1 MHFII
6 LVIGKPALPW
16 AKAGAEDYLHRLR
29 RYGRVEL
36 ECLREGTPAQNA
48 ERLLKA
54 SEGCHRV
61 VMDERGRRPDTMEA
75 RAAVDRWEMDAGIKR
90 VAFLIGGA
98 DGHPPGL
105 RAAAQEVWALSA
117 LTLQH
122 ELALVVLLEQI
133 YRVQTIRRG
142 EPYHRV

>member
-1 MHFII
+1 MHLKI
-6 LVIGKPALPW
+6 LVIGKPALSW
-16 AKAGAEDYLHRLR
+16 AKSGVEDYLHRLQ
-29 RYGRVEL
+29 RYGRAEL
-36 ECLREGTPAQNA
+36 ECLREGTQAQNA

-61 VMDERGRRPDTMEA
+61 VMDERGRLQDTAAA
-75 RAAVDRWEMDAGIKR
+75 RATVDRWERDACIKR

-105 RAAAQEVWALSA
+105 RSAANELWALSPM
-117 LTLQH
+117 TLQH
-122 ELALVVLLEQI
+122 ELALVVLLEQL

-142 EPYHRV
+142 EPYHR